1 MKVDKEKT
9 YAIYIIL
16 DEKRILKDNEDY
28 NNMKNYIETLFK
40 FNNMIFTEDGWYI
53 NGTFETAGAVTMLLF
68 QLDWFMKYIKEWY
81 LYDDFDKSCED
92 LVSAY
97 KKGVVRYVD
106 FGPMKWG
113 EQ

>member
-28 NNMKNYIETLFK
+28 
-40 FNNMIFTEDGWYI
+40 NNMIFTEDGWYI

>member
-1 MKVDKEKT
+1 
-9 YAIYIIL
+9 
-16 DEKRILKDNEDY
+16 
-28 NNMKNYIETLFK
+28 
-40 FNNMIFTEDGWYI
+40 MIFTEDGWYI

-92 LVSAY
+92 LISTF
-97 KKGVVRYVD
+97 KKGVARYVD

-113 EQ
+113 EQQTLMI